1 MTNEER
7 VNKIK
12 KLLGLVGED
21 TKEEYYRVADVL
33 CDLRHFCDAEFIDF
47 KDEVEQSEFFYEEEK
62 EAE

>member
-12 KLLGLVGED
+12 KLLGLVGKD
-21 TKEEYYRVADVL
+21 TEEEYYRVADVL
-33 CDLRHFCDAEFIDF
+33 CDLRHFCDAESIDF
-47 KDEVEQSEFFYEEEK
+47 KDEVAQSEEFYENEK